1 MISKSFNHSIY
12 KSSIAVFLSR
22 IFGLL
27 RDIAIAAFFGA
38 NKLTDIFFIAFAIPN
53 LFRAFFAEGALSSAF
68 VPILSDKFVK
78 DRKQANR
85 YLNDLMFAL
94 LIITLLIML
103 LFIIFSKYIIL
114 LFMPGYY
121 NDNIT
126 INMSSHLL
134 MILMPYLPIITVCG
148 LFSGY
153 LNINKVYFIPHSSTV
168 LLNLSMIAG
177 AISGGYLGGNIY
189 ILSYSVGMG
198 GLLQLLYILYFS
210 RKMNFRFQID
220 SLRNFSFTSFFSNF
234 DADVKKTF
242 YLVIPSILGLSIN
255 QLNFVVG
262 RILASFLK
270 EGSISYLYYANR
282 LYQLPIGVFSV
293 AIGVVSLTELSL
305 AYSKNRPDEIK
316 KILDNA
322 ILVLS
327 LFILPSFIGL
337 MLLSKEL
344 VALIYLHF
352 NFTKIDMINTSI
364 ALQMYTVGL
373 IFISLVNIF
382 TRAFHSKKDLVTPVK
397 ISFFA
402 FLLNIMLTVILM
414 KFLSHSGI
422 ALASSIASAFNAI
435 FLYIYL
441 KEYRFDFRKYSYF
454 ILKVITSS
462 VIMMLCLLVMKAINI
477 NVLLNVFICVII
489 YFLMLK
495 ILKISIRG
503 FKI

>member
-1 MISKSFNHSIY
+1 LISKSFNLSIY
-12 KSSIAVFLSR
+12 KSSLAVFISR

-27 RDIAIAAFFGA
+27 RDTAIAAFFGA

-78 DRKQANR
+78 DKKLANK
-85 YLNDLMFAL
+85 YISDLMFAL
-94 LIITLLIML
+94 LIITLIILLI
-103 LFIIFSKYIIL
+103 FIVFSKYIIL
-114 LFMPGYY
+114 IFMPGYY
-121 NDNIT
+121 NDKSIVT
-126 INMSSHLL
+126 IGSHLL
-134 MILMPYLPIITVCG
+134 IILMPYLPIITVCG

-153 LNINKVYFIPHSSTV
+153 LNINKIYFIPHSSTV
-168 LLNLSMIAG
+168 LLNLSMITG
-177 AISGGYLGGNIY
+177 AIFGGYLGGNIY
-189 ILSYSVGMG
+189 ILSYSVGVG
-198 GLLQLLYILYFS
+198 GLLQLLYIFYFS
-210 RKMNFRFQID
+210 RKMDFHFQID
-220 SLRNFSFTSFFSNF
+220 SLKNFSFTTFFNNF

-322 ILVLS
+322 VLVLS

-337 MLLSKEL
+337 IILSKEL
-344 VALIYLHF
+344 VTIIYLHF

-402 FLLNIMLTVILM
+402 FILNIMLTVILM
-414 KFLSHSGI
+414 RFLSHAGI

-441 KEYRFDFRKYSYF
+441 KEYSFDFRKYSYF
-454 ILKVITSS
+454 LLKVIISS
-462 VIMMLCLLVMKAINI
+462 IVMMLCLLGMKAINI
-477 NVLLNVFICVII
+477 NVLLNVFICVVV

-495 ILKISIRG
+495 I
-503 FKI
+503 FKINIREFKV